1 VDERLVK
8 VYDPS
13 KTVLADEIAPFEGNI
28 FKIVV
33 ASMRKL
39 LQPSA
44 KPKCFTVVSRST
56 YSTFSSGRDS
66 AYGITALAECFSVG
80 STSRL
85 RFDDFDM
92 VVVQLEA

>member
-1 VDERLVK
+1 MDERLVK

-13 KTVLADEIAPFEGNI
+13 KTVLADEIASSEGNI

-44 KPKCFTVVSRST
+44 KPKCLTVVSRST
-56 YSTFSSGRDS
+56 YSTFSSERDS

-92 VVVQLEA
+92 VVVQFEA